1 MPLCGLNHKTNESGT
16 HYSQASGSAI
26 FPYLQVTK
34 AAPTPARFV
43 VPENRDK
50 NEGPASPPVPRVL
63 ERPIH
68 RQNERSFSYGYST
81 P

>member
-1 MPLCGLNHKTNESGT
+1 MPLRGLNHKTYEPGT
-16 HYSQASGSAI
+16 HYSQASSSVV

-34 AAPTPARFV
+34 AATPSARFG

-50 NEGPASPPVPRVL
+50 NEGPVSPPVPRVL
-63 ERPIH
+63 ERPVH
-68 RQNERSFSYGYST
+68 RQEERNVYGHCT